1 MALVAIIITL
11 ALLQYSV
18 FAMLVGKARGT
29 YEVKAPAISGHPVF
43 ERHYRVQMN
52 TLEQLIIFIPAILIF
67 AHFGDAMIA
76 AVLGAVFLVGR
87 SLFARAYVSDP
98 AKRSLGFMLSFL
110 PTMILL
116 FGGLTYAV
124 MAAM

>member
-1 MALVAIIITL
+1 MALVALIITL